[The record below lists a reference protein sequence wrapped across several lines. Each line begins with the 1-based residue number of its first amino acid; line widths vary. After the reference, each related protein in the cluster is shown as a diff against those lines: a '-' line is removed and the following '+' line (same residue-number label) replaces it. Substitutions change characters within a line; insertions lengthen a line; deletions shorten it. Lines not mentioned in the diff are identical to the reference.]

1 MTTIHVP
8 AMLRHLAGNQ
18 EQISISLPPGE
29 TRTVREVLKMLEPRF
44 PGLHDALEVDGDVAL
59 SVAVFIDEEQAAMGL
74 DAKVTDSSSLIFA
87 PPIVGGA

>member
-1 MTTIHVP
+1 MTTIHIP

-29 TRTVREVLKMLEPRF
+29 TRTVRELLQLLEPRY
-44 PGLHDALEVDGDVAL
+44 PGLHGALEVDGDVAV
-59 SVAVFIDEEQAAMGL
+59 SVAVFIDEEQADLGL
-74 DAKVTDSSSLIFA
+74 DAKVTDSNTLIFA